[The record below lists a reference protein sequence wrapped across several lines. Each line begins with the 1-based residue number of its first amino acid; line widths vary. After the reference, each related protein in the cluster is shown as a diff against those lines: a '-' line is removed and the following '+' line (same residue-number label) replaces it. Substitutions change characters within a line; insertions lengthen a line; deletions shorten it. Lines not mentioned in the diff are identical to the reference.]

1 MSWIDDITID
11 NFSNNFD
18 IKAALAGSVFY
29 PVSGI
34 DASDIELLSEEAFSY
49 VHSDNS
55 TGETEVV
62 YAMQHHFK
70 QVGYNLIGIKR
81 LQSNEYSEFG
91 LWAIYELDRDAKQY
105 SSRKLKKVQ
114 RFSLL
119 HLHAD
124 GCVAFEK
131 MYLNNSITPLAIF
144 DKSNSYAEHGSCL
157 HQLITANGAKIP
169 KYISTF
175 RCGWLNYN
183 QLPRSISELFN
194 H

>member
-1 MSWIDDITID
+1 MSWIETISKQ
-11 NFSNNFD
+11 NFVSYFD
-18 IKAALAGSVFY
+18 IKAILAGSVFY
-29 PVSGI
+29 PLAGI

-55 TGETEVV
+55 ISETEVV
-62 YAMQHHFK
+62 YAMENHFQ
-70 QVGYNLIGIKR
+70 QVGYNLLGIKR
-81 LQSNEYSEFG
+81 LQSLAYSSFA
-91 LWAIYELDRDAKQY
+91 LWAVYELDTNAKQY

-119 HLHAD
+119 HLNAD
-124 GCVAFEK
+124 ACVVFEK
-131 MYLNNSITPLAIF
+131 LYLNNSITPLAIF

-183 QLPRSISELFN
+183 QLPGSISELFN